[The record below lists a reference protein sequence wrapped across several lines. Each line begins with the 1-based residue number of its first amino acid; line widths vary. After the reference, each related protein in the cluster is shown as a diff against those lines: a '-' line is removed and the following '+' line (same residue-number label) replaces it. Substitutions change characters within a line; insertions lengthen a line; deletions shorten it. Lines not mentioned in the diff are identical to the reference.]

1 MKYIKIT
8 IVTILFNIFSSL
20 NITAQSKVENSLIG
34 MNAPVFSVKD
44 IQGNKKSLN
53 SLKGK
58 IIILNFWFIECKPC
72 VREMP
77 ELNNLVKKYKND
89 NVEFIGFSGN
99 GSMQINSFLKEQDF
113 LYNIVPN
120 SKSVIKDYRIS
131 SYPTNIIIDQNAK
144 VVYVTKG
151 LKPATV
157 NEIEEVIKSLIKE

>member
-151 LKPATV
+151 LKPTTV

>member
-34 MNAPVFSVKD
+34 INAPVFSVKD

-58 IIILNFWFIECKPC
+58 IIILNFGFIECKPC

-151 LKPATV
+151 LKPTTV

>member
-99 GSMQINSFLKEQDF
+99 GSMQINSL
-113 LYNIVPN
+113 
-120 SKSVIKDYRIS
+120 
-131 SYPTNIIIDQNAK
+131 
-144 VVYVTKG
+144 
-151 LKPATV
+151 
-157 NEIEEVIKSLIKE
+157 EVSI

>member
-72 VREMP
+72 VREIP

-151 LKPATV
+151 LKSTTV